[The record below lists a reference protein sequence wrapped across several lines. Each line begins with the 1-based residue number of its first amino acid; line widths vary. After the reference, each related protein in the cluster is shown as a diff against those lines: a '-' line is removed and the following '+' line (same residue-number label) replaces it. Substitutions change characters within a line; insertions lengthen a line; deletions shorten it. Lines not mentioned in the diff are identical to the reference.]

1 MKKIIKITSSILLA
15 ITIIVTSIMNVNAAS
30 DSISIGTATK
40 VHNNYIANVTF
51 SYKVT
56 TDGKYL
62 YCLDLHRN
70 TASNVQ
76 AKLVSNSSYVDGGL
90 LYILKNGYPNKS
102 ITGDS
107 DKDYY
112 ITQTAVWWYLDST
125 RGASNLGEKFKK
137 TGSDP
142 YNLRHYVHDL
152 VNEGIAHKYD
162 STSVPETKLSIA
174 PTNGGSLTL
183 QNGYYIS
190 NDIKAVTSNID
201 KYKVTI
207 NNPVKGT
214 IIIGNHGR
222 EFTYNGPFELHANES
237 FKVKVP
243 SSSITSTTTTFT
255 VEANA
260 AGNTEYKAYEYQPVD
275 SKMQNVVLLEK
286 NTTTVKS
293 STKLTIDSTQLTIT
307 KIDSKTKKP
316 LAGAQLV
323 LKDSNGKVISTW
335 TSTING
341 HIIKNLSEGTYTI
354 EETKAPEGYVLN
366 KKVTTVKITKNVKE
380 YKVTME
386 NTPKNIVVN
395 INKVDQETNK
405 PLKGAVLVVKD
416 SKGNIIDRFT
426 TTESAHV
433 ITKLANGVYTVEEES
448 APEGYIKSNEKI
460 TFTVDD
466 NHQSHQITM
475 VNAKEVIV
483 PNTGTESIIFALIGT
498 IILGIGLDYI
508 LKHAKA

>member
-1 MKKIIKITSSILLA
+1 M
-15 ITIIVTSIMNVNAAS
+15 
-30 DSISIGTATK
+30 
-40 VHNNYIANVTF
+40 
-51 SYKVT
+51 
-56 TDGKYL
+56 
-62 YCLDLHRN
+62 
-70 TASNVQ
+70 
-76 AKLVSNSSYVDGGL
+76 
-90 LYILKNGYPNKS
+90 
-102 ITGDS
+102 
-107 DKDYY
+107 
-112 ITQTAVWWYLDST
+112 
-125 RGASNLGEKFKK
+125 
-137 TGSDP
+137 
-142 YNLRHYVHDL
+142 
-152 VNEGIAHKYD
+152 
-162 STSVPETKLSIA
+162 
-174 PTNGGSLTL
+174 
-183 QNGYYIS
+183 
-190 NDIKAVTSNID
+190 
-201 KYKVTI
+201 
-207 NNPVKGT
+207 
-214 IIIGNHGR
+214 GNHGK
-222 EFTYNGPFELHANES
+222 EFTYNGAFELGANES

-243 SSSITSTTTTFT
+243 SSSITNTTTTFT
-255 VEANA
+255 VEASA
-260 AGNTEYKAYEYQPVD
+260 TGNTEYKAHEYQPVD

-323 LKDSNGKVISTW
+323 LKDSTGKVLSTW

-366 KKVTTVKITKNVKE
+366 KKATTVKITKNVKE

-386 NTPKNIVVN
+386 NTPKNIVIN

-416 SKGNIIDRFT
+416 SKGNVIDRFT

-448 APEGYIKSNEKI
+448 APSGYIKSNEKI
-460 TFTVDD
+460 TFKVDD
-466 NHQSHQITM
+466 DHQSHQITM

-483 PNTGTESIIFALIGT
+483 PDTGTESIIFALIGI